1 MKKIKSRKCQIK
13 VNKEKNL
20 QKTNHQIDVLQG
32 SDLEVL
38 KLLRV
43 RVGHLAAVDDVRD
56 A

>member
-1 MKKIKSRKCQIK
+1 MANKSNKKK
-13 VNKEKNL
+13 KEFK
-20 QKTNHQIDVLQG
+20 KTNHQLDVLQG

-38 KLLRV
+38 ELLRV